1 MFVVCVVRQQS
12 VIATYGP
19 FADRDAADEFVRVY
33 LDHESNVQIV
43 RCYGIGETL

>member
-19 FADRDAADEFVRVY
+19 FAADEFVRVY